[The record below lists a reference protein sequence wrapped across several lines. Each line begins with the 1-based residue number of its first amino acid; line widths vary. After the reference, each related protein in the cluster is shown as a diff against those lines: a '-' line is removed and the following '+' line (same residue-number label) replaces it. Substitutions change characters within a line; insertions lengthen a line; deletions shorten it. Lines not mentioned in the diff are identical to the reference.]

1 MEVKN
6 LFEPAVYTEITE
18 RVNRLSPESQR
29 QWGKM
34 TVSQML
40 AHCKEA
46 FKVPLSEKRL
56 PKLYPFA
63 LIGWMVK
70 NKLYNDTPWKQ
81 GLPTAPNFIIKDERD
96 FESEKNNYWS
106 C

>member
-46 FKVPLSEKRL
+46 FKVP
-56 PKLYPFA
+56 
-63 LIGWMVK
+63 
-70 NKLYNDTPWKQ
+70 
-81 GLPTAPNFIIKDERD
+81 
-96 FESEKNNYWS
+96 
-106 C
+106 